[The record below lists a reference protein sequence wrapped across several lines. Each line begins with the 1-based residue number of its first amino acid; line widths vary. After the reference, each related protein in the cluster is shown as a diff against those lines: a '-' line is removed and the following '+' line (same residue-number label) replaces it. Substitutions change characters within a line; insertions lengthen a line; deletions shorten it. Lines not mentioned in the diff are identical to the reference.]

1 MNGTRWWV
9 GILALILMA
18 TLAPA
23 APAQFADLI
32 ERVRPSIG
40 FILVTLQDGSVF
52 SGSGFVIR
60 SDGYL
65 LSASH
70 VFDGGAKTIIVTFPG
85 GRPIPA
91 QVLGRDQKRDMAV
104 LKVEASGLR
113 ALPYAS
119 AAPRQ
124 GDEVLVFGY
133 PMAGVLGSTSV
144 SVTRGII
151 SAYNDRFEMYQIDA
165 AANPGNSG
173 GPALNPRG
181 EIIGMLI
188 GGLREASGVN
198 FLVPFTVLR
207 EYAQSVIQGAAT
219 AGTGGGLPTASDLIA
234 SRLVLGTRMGPILIG
249 SSPLVVQTLWGEP
262 EQRDPRGGGVWW
274 GYVTRKVW
282 VFIRDDR
289 ITDAYTESPGY
300 RVEGAWGVGSSA
312 DDTRRVL
319 GSPPATDPARAG
331 VWWDYAGRGVSA
343 LIVEGKVFA
352 IQIYARR

>member
-1 MNGTRWWV
+1 MMGTRWWAY
-9 GILALILMA
+9 ILALVLVVL
-18 TLAPA
+18 LAPA

-32 ERVRPSIG
+32 ERVRPSVG

-70 VFDGGAKTIIVTFPG
+70 VFDGGAKTITVTFPG

-91 QVLGRDQKRDMAV
+91 QVLSRDPKRDMAV

-113 ALPYAS
+113 ALPFTS
-119 AAPRQ
+119 TAPRQ

-133 PMAGVLGSTSV
+133 PMAGVLGSASV

-151 SAYNDRFEMYQIDA
+151 SAFNDRFQMYQIDA

-181 EIIGMLI
+181 EIVGMLI

-207 EYAQSVIQGAAT
+207 EYAQGVIQGTAT
-219 AGTGGGLPTASDLIA
+219 AGTPGLPTASDLIA
-234 SRLVLGTRMGPILIG
+234 SRLVPGTRMGPILIG
-249 SSPLVVQTLWGEP
+249 SSTMVVQTLWGEP
-262 EQRDPRGGGVWW
+262 EEKDPEGGGAWW

-282 VFIRDDR
+282 VFVRDDR

-300 RVEGAWGVGSSA
+300 RVDGTWGVGSSA
-312 DDTRRVL
+312 DDTRRGF
-319 GSPPATDPARAG
+319 GSPPATDPTRTG

>member
-1 MNGTRWWV
+1 MMGTRWWAY
-9 GILALILMA
+9 ILALVLVVL
-18 TLAPA
+18 LAPA

-32 ERVRPSIG
+32 DRVRPSVG
-40 FILVTLQDGSVF
+40 FILVTLQDGSAF

-70 VFDGGAKTIIVTFPG
+70 VFDGGAKTITVTFPG

-91 QVLGRDQKRDMAV
+91 QVISRDPKRDMAV
-104 LKVEASGLR
+104 LKLEASGLR
-113 ALPYAS
+113 ALPFAS

-151 SAYNDRFEMYQIDA
+151 SAYNDRFQMYQIDA

-181 EIIGMLI
+181 EIVGMLI

-207 EYAQSVIQGAAT
+207 EYAQSSIQGAASGT
-219 AGTGGGLPTASDLIA
+219 AALPTTSDLIA

-249 SSPLVVQTLWGEP
+249 SSPMVVQALWGDP
-262 EQRDPRGGGVWW
+262 EEREAQSGGTWW

-282 VFIRDDR
+282 VFIREDR
-289 ITDAYTESPGY
+289 ISDAYTESPGY
-300 RVEGAWGVGSSA
+300 RVDGAWGVGSSA
-312 DDTRRVL
+312 EDTRRVL
-319 GSPPATDPARAG
+319 GNPPATDPARSG

-343 LIVEGKVFA
+343 LMAEGKVFA
-352 IQIYARR
+352 ILIYARR